1 MATNS
6 SNDFR
11 DWDIDVETRYSGYD
25 ELGFPFY
32 LWRESADNRLT
43 LSRPRYCCVMPV
55 KDVLCF
61 VFFDPSK
68 DIKSTGAMNALY
80 AVAGLVTI
88 AMLTLGWFERQNA
101 RGPYASDMS
110 APPFLILV
118 STVFYA
124 LFLGSLV
131 GGIWY
136 AGVTVYRWING
147 RFNSDGRIVMMPLGS
162 LDGFQVL
169 NAGEAGAIVNGE
181 PAKTGHGLAAVFD
194 DGTQII
200 LTGNAWNY
208 RSIAD
213 QHRDMTIAFCKM
225 REEYVKPWSERLKMS
240 VKSEEGSLGVNSSS
254 LSGLPDKL

>member
-43 LSRPRYCCVMPV
+43 LSRPRYCCVMPI
-55 KDVLCF
+55 KDVLYF

-68 DIKSTGAMNALY
+68 DIKSTGATNALC

-101 RGPYASDMS
+101 RGPYVSDMS
-110 APPFLILV
+110 TPPFLILV
-118 STVFYA
+118 STFFYA
-124 LFLGSLV
+124 LFLSCVV

-136 AGVTVYRWING
+136 ACVTVYRWING
-147 RFNSDGRIVMMPLGS
+147 RFKNDGRVVMMPLYQPS
-162 LDGFQVL
+162 L
-169 NAGEAGAIVNGE
+169 
-181 PAKTGHGLAAVFD
+181 
-194 DGTQII
+194 
-200 LTGNAWNY
+200 
-208 RSIAD
+208 
-213 QHRDMTIAFCKM
+213 
-225 REEYVKPWSERLKMS
+225 
-240 VKSEEGSLGVNSSS
+240 
-254 LSGLPDKL
+254 